1 MKESSVRCED
11 MWSCSGSTAH
21 GLSRTGKE
29 EKEEEKEEEEDKEGE
44 EEEEAGY
51 EDKE

>member
-1 MKESSVRCED
+1 MGCED
-11 MWSCSGSTAH
+11 MWSCSGSTAR

-29 EKEEEKEEEEDKEGE
+29 EEKEKKEEEEV
-44 EEEEAGY
+44 GY